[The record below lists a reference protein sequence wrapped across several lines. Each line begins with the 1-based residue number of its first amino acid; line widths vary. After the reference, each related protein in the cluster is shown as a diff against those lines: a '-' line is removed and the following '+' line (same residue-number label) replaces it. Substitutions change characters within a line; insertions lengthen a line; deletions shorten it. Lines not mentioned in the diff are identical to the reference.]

1 MSGAAPKMC
10 SLPLVCHEV
19 SFLPM
24 IPMSRVVMHLH
35 LPCKWSSHLGSSNA
49 KSENSATGHIEFLDF
64 INAAAF
70 PFVRN
75 PMQHARQRRFIY
87 FRSPTGSGDRFV
99 STVWQY
105 RSISKMA
112 PLRYLPG
119 RVAHDGAQNYSPCS
133 PKTTLALVEGK
144 TEI

>member
-1 MSGAAPKMC
+1 MPRRAYALESRLMKNMSGAAPKMC

-70 PFVRN
+70 LLVRN
-75 PMQHARQRRFIY
+75 PIQHARQRRFYTFSITHWIRGPFCQY
-87 FRSPTGSGDRFV
+87 PGNRPGTGVVFDPTTTNTHFLRFH
-99 STVWQY
+99 
-105 RSISKMA
+105 K
-112 PLRYLPG
+112 
-119 RVAHDGAQNYSPCS
+119 C
-133 PKTTLALVEGK
+133 
-144 TEI
+144 